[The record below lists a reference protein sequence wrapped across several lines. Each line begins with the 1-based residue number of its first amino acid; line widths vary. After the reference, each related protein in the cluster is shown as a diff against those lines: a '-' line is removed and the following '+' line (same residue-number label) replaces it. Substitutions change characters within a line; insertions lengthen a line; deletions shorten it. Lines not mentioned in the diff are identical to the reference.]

1 MVFQIVNLLQGS
13 VNIKNFIK
21 IRSYYYARFRIKFC
35 SLLKVDPGGGGGA
48 QYCRLV
54 CTQGA
59 WRGPYCSHTPEHL
72 DTNTRGQCAA
82 LQRLQSHLII
92 TAGSLHKAGCRLDPV
107 PPELEVRLGHTVLA
121 PGVSLGHGDTVLV
134 RCSDPSH
141 SMAGQHTI
149 TCADG
154 AWSHAW
160 PACVPTYPE
169 FDGESGCQDVIIA
182 EC

>member
-21 IRSYYYARFRIKFC
+21 IRSYYYARSRIKFC

-59 WRGPYCSHTPEHL
+59 WRGPYCSHTPEHV

-82 LQRLQSHLII
+82 LQRLQSHLITHCRI
-92 TAGSLHKAGCRLDPV
+92 PAQGWLQTRPRPPGAGGQAGSHAARPRGQ
-107 PPELEVRLGHTVLA
+107 
-121 PGVSLGHGDTVLV
+121 PGSRRHG
-134 RCSDPSH
+134 
-141 SMAGQHTI
+141 AGQ
-149 TCADG
+149 
-154 AWSHAW
+154 
-160 PACVPTYPE
+160 VL
-169 FDGESGCQDVIIA
+169 
-182 EC
+182 